1 MKMTAVFFGLVL
13 LVQLVLVGLFL
24 RAQRADGSG
33 VHPVSEESLARVKR
47 ELTDF
52 VQSEMER
59 LRDSDLKQAA
69 LAREELAN
77 HFTRL
82 FSQVSQTLTQHFGA
96 QNGQQQSLFE
106 AFSGQ
111 LKVLTE
117 MNESKLERVRGVVEE
132 RLATLQEDNNKK
144 LEQMRQTVDEK
155 LHATLEQRL
164 SESFKQV
171 SERLVAVHEGLGEMK
186 TLAHDVGDL
195 KKVLSNVK
203 TRGTFGEVQLEML
216 LEQILAA
223 EQYEK
228 NVGTKAGSD
237 NRVEFAIRLP
247 GQGDGKDSIYLPID
261 CKFPIEDYQ
270 KMLDAEE
277 SGDLAGFGEAAKALT
292 ARIKAEAK
300 AISSKYIDP
309 PQTTDFAIMYLP
321 IEGLFAEVLRV
332 PGLAE
337 SLQRDYRVIVSGPTT
352 LTALLNSLQMGFRTL
367 AIQKRSSEVWE
378 LLGAIK
384 TQFGTFGDL
393 LDKTQK
399 KLREASN
406 SIDTAAK
413 KSRTI
418 ERKLRNVQELPAVD
432 AELLLPALASGEEDE
447 VDDKDLASDL

>member
-1 MKMTAVFFGLVL
+1 MTAVFFGLVL

>member
-1 MKMTAVFFGLVL
+1 MTAVFFALVL

-24 RAQRADGSG
+24 RAQRAAGSG
-33 VHPVSEESLARVKR
+33 VHPVSEESLARAKR
-47 ELTDF
+47 ELTEF

-247 GQGDGKDSIYLPID
+247 GQGEGKEPIYLPID

-277 SGDLAGFGEAAKALT
+277 SGDLVGFGEAAKALT

-309 PQTTDFAIMYLP
+309 PRTTDFAIMYLP

-337 SLQRDYRVIVSGPTT
+337 SLQREYRVIVSGPTT

-432 AELLLPALASGEEDE
+432 AELLLPDLAAEEE
-447 VDDKDLASDL
+447 EEMDDKNVASDL